1 MTTKLEKK
9 HWYDGWIYAKFID
22 TKPIPFRFKI
32 LNFIKNN
39 STVLDVGCGT
49 GGFTMELAK
58 HSKKVVGIDISKKQ
72 ITQAKTKL
80 ENSGL
85 KNLEFRHIDALT
97 ISEEFVKQFDFAVFT
112 FMLHEID
119 HKDRIALLTEITKV
133 AKSAIIMEFNIPH
146 PWNIWGIINRSIEFF
161 AGKNHF
167 SNFLD
172 FKRQGGINKILEEV
186 GFQIS
191 EEIINRKNV
200 FKIVIANQ
208 ISK

>member
-1 MTTKLEKK
+1 MTEKLEKK
-9 HWYDGWIYAKFID
+9 HWYDGWVYAKFID
-22 TKPIPFRFKI
+22 TQPIPFRYKI
-32 LNFIKNN
+32 LNYMRIKKP
-39 STVLDVGCGT
+39 VLDVGGGT
-49 GGFTMELAK
+49 GGFTLELAK
-58 HSKKVVGIDISKKQ
+58 HSKEVVGIDISKKQ

-85 KNLEFRHIDALT
+85 KNLEFRHINALT
-97 ISEEFVKQFDFAVFT
+97 ISEEFDMQFNFAVFT

-119 HKDRIALLTEITKV
+119 HKDRIALLTEISKV
-133 AKSAIIMEFNIPH
+133 AKSVIIMEFNIPH

-172 FKRQGGINKILEEV
+172 FKRRGGINKILEEV

-191 EEIINRKNV
+191 EEKINRKNV
-200 FKIVIANQ
+200 FKIVVA
-208 ISK
+208 SKK